1 MSLDE
6 PTSGSGH
13 QYVGERGT
21 SGRVGTYQVL
31 LEALASWEVCASVDT
46 LAELERVLEKK
57 KFDRYLDLAT
67 RLEFIALI
75 RYRVHLFSVQ
85 DSDVRAVDPHCRDAM
100 DDQFLALALTAEV
113 DVVVSSD
120 EDLPVLNPW
129 RGISI
134 VTPVEFLSR
143 FKSK

>member
-57 KFDRYLDLAT
+57 KL
-67 RLEFIALI
+67 IAI
-75 RYRVHLFSVQ
+75 W
-85 DSDVRAVDPHCRDAM
+85 
-100 DDQFLALALTAEV
+100 T
-113 DVVVSSD
+113 
-120 EDLPVLNPW
+120 W
-129 RGISI
+129 RHGWS
-134 VTPVEFLSR
+134 LLH
-143 FKSK
+143 

>member
-1 MSLDE
+1 
-6 PTSGSGH
+6 
-13 QYVGERGT
+13 
-21 SGRVGTYQVL
+21 
-31 LEALASWEVCASVDT
+31 
-46 LAELERVLEKK
+46 
-57 KFDRYLDLAT
+57 
-67 RLEFIALI
+67 
-75 RYRVHLFSVQ
+75 
-85 DSDVRAVDPHCRDAM
+85 M